1 MAEYREFPVSDENAS
16 FAECIWT
23 SIGLEQTKTEVI
35 PDGCIDVV
43 LNYLDHGR
51 VHFKLVGAMT
61 STKSVAVSKGQ
72 QFVGI
77 RFRPGMASS
86 FVQGNLST
94 LTDQTAPAQA
104 WIGKFTE
111 RIVRNIVGCG
121 DIQERLSLIQTL
133 LKMPREPSLVQIAI
147 TKLASTYGKTTI
159 EEMCDISHLG
169 ERQFRRSCLL
179 VSGLSPKQLSSI
191 LRFRRAY
198 QLIDEGPSCCLADV
212 AIEAGY
218 FDQSHFCREFRRYAG
233 IAPSTAVQ
241 IFAEGRN

>member
-1 MAEYREFPVSDENAS
+1 MAEYREFPVSDENAL

-23 SIGLEQTKTEVI
+23 STSLEQTKAEVI

-43 LNYLDHGR
+43 LNYLDRDR
-51 VHFKLVGAMT
+51 VQFKVVGAMT
-61 STKSVAVSKGQ
+61 STKSVAVSKGE
-72 QFVGI
+72 QFIGI

-86 FVQGNLST
+86 FVQGNLSN
-94 LTDQTAPAQA
+94 LTDQTAPARV
-104 WIGKFTE
+104 WIGRYTDV
-111 RIVRNIVGCG
+111 IVRKVVRCG

-133 LKMPREPSLVQIAI
+133 LKTPREPSLVQIAI
-147 TKLASTYGKTTI
+147 AKLASTYGKTSI

-191 LRFRRAY
+191 LRFRRAN
-198 QLIDEGPSCCLADV
+198 QLIGEAPSCCLAEV

-218 FDQSHFCREFRRYAG
+218 FDQSHFSREFRRYAG
-233 IAPSTAVQ
+233 IAPRTAVQ
-241 IFAEGRN
+241 RLA